1 MKPYL
6 WVVTS
11 LWLLASRTEAFR
23 ATSVGNSVPRRFSST
38 CPCFALQEPERSN
51 DIPVNSDTPETE
63 EETLSE
69 ADARLSD
76 ILPPAVSFS
85 RNSILFSER
94 PVTQRNNEILTF
106 WRGMKSI
113 VPPIFTGAW
122 PWRDPF
128 LADENPVGALYNI
141 LFVRL
146 PVIGMGLVYSKNLN
160 DGHPFIIDYGDG
172 PVEVPPLAVLLVF
185 AIILA

>member
-1 MKPYL
+1 MKPSI
-6 WVVTS
+6 WVVA
-11 LWLLASRTEAFR
+11 LPWLSPRAQAFQAASIW
-23 ATSVGNSVPRRFSST
+23 NILPRLFSPSST
-38 CPCFALQEPERSN
+38 GPCFALQGPECS
-51 DIPVNSDTPETE
+51 DIPVSNDSEIE
-63 EETLSE
+63 GALSE

-94 PVTQRNNEILTF
+94 PVTQRNNEVLDF
-106 WRGMKSI
+106 WRGVKSTL
-113 VPPIFTGAW
+113 PPVITGAW

-128 LADENPVGALYNI
+128 LADENPMGALYNV
-141 LFVRL
+141 LFVRF
-146 PVIGMGLVYSKNLN
+146 PVIGMGLVYAKNLN

-172 PVEVPPLAVLLVF
+172 PVEFPPIAVLLVL

>member
-1 MKPYL
+1 MKPSM
-6 WVVTS
+6 WVFTS
-11 LWLLASRTEAFR
+11 VWLASRAEAFQE
-23 ATSVGNSVPRRFSST
+23 TSICNRVPRLSPST
-38 CPCFALQEPERSN
+38 GPCFALQEPERSN
-51 DIPVNSDTPETE
+51 IPIYDDPEA

-94 PVTQRNNEILTF
+94 PVTQRNNEVLAF
-106 WRGMKSI
+106 WRGVKST
-113 VPPIFTGAW
+113 VPPIVTGAW

-128 LADENPVGALYNI
+128 LADENPMGAFYNI

-146 PVIGMGLVYSKNLN
+146 PIIGMGLVYAKNLN

-172 PVEVPPLAVLLVF
+172 PVEFPPLAVLLVL
-185 AIILA
+185 AIMLA

>member
-1 MKPYL
+1 
-6 WVVTS
+6 
-11 LWLLASRTEAFR
+11 
-23 ATSVGNSVPRRFSST
+23 
-38 CPCFALQEPERSN
+38 
-51 DIPVNSDTPETE
+51 
-63 EETLSE
+63 
-69 ADARLSD
+69 
-76 ILPPAVSFS
+76 
-85 RNSILFSER
+85 
-94 PVTQRNNEILTF
+94 
-106 WRGMKSI
+106 

-172 PVEVPPLAVLLVF
+172 PVEFPPLAVLLVL